1 MIHDPIADML
11 TRIRNA
17 IARKH
22 RFVHVLYSKVNLN
35 ILKVFEKAGF
45 IDRVIVSADGRL
57 VRVYLKYTH
66 DREPIIRDL
75 QRVSKPGRRKYVGVN
90 ELPVLRRG
98 LGKMVVSTSK
108 GMMAAEDARKENM
121 GGELVCSIW

>member
-22 RFVHVLYSKVNLN
+22 RFVHVLYSKINLS
-35 ILKVFEKAGF
+35 ILKVFAKAGF

-57 VRVYLKYTH
+57 IRVYLKYTD
-66 DREPIIRDL
+66 DREPIIKNL
-75 QRVSKPGRRKYVGVN
+75 QRVSKPGRRKYAGVS
-90 ELPVLRRG
+90 ELPILRRG
-98 LGKMVVSTSK
+98 LGKVVVSTSK
-108 GMMAAEDARKENM
+108 GMMSAEDARQEKM
-121 GGELVCSIW
+121 GGELICSIW